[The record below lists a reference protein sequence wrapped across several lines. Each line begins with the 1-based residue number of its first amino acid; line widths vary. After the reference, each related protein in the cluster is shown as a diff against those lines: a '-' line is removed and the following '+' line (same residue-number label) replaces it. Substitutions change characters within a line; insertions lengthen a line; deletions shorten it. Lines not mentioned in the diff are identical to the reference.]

1 MTDFCDSAS
10 DAETYH
16 LELALR
22 QQANRAAST
31 PIPICEECREQHVHV
46 TALGTRFRFCPDCT
60 YDLTGRKV

>member
-1 MTDFCDSAS
+1 MSDFCDSAS

-22 QQANRAAST
+22 QQANRAIST
-31 PIPICEECREQHVHV
+31 PLPLCEECREKYVHV
-46 TALGTRFRFCPDCT
+46 TALGTRFRYCGGCT

>member
-1 MTDFCDSAS
+1 MDFADAAS

-22 QQANRAAST
+22 QQANRATST
-31 PIPICEECREQHVHV
+31 PLPLCEECREKYVHV
-46 TALGTRFRFCPDCT
+46 TALGTRFRYCGGCT

>member
-1 MTDFCDSAS
+1 MDFADSAS

-22 QQANRAAST
+22 QQANRAMSM

-46 TALGTRFRFCPDCT
+46 TALGTRFRYCPDCC
-60 YDLTGRKV
+60 YDITGRKV